1 MYGLVANMT
10 ISNRDTKLIIWNF
23 MEELLNK
30 NKSAP
35 AVENLHSGFNIKDFQ
50 SMNVFIDYLYR
61 IDVGDSS
68 DGATVLETLKK
79 YAPEKGLIEIQGGLS
94 C

>member
-1 MYGLVANMT
+1 
-10 ISNRDTKLIIWNF
+10 

-50 SMNVFIDYLYR
+50 SMNVFINYLYR
-61 IDVGDSS
+61 VGVGDSN

-79 YAPEKGLIEIQGGLS
+79 YVQERD
-94 C
+94 

>member
-1 MYGLVANMT
+1 
-10 ISNRDTKLIIWNF
+10 
-23 MEELLNK
+23 MEEILNK

-50 SMNVFIDYLYR
+50 SMNVFINYLYR
-61 IDVGDSS
+61 VGVGDSN

-79 YAPEKGLIEIQGGLS
+79 YAQEKGLIEIQVGTIRLTEKGLIECRRS
-94 C
+94 DPNCHDWN